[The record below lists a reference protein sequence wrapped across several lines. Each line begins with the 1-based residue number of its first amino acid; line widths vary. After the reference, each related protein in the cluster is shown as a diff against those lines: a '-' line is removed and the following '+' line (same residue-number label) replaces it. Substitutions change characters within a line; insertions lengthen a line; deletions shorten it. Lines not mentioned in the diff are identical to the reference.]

1 MGLRGKSCHCPP
13 QLGHRVIELPALLAR
28 GTPAFS
34 PESELAIA
42 AGYGCPKSESLKRL
56 SWASV
61 WKIVVCLLGPD
72 IHLQWWDGSKLTA
85 VMSKVGTRLRLSIME
100 GLEFSIQGLGE
111 KVMESDK
118 TLVREIKIAF

>member
-61 WKIVVCLLGPD
+61 WKVVVCLLGPD
-72 IHLQWWDGSKLTA
+72 THPVVGWEQVNCCHVKSRDTA
-85 VMSKVGTRLRLSIME
+85 
-100 GLEFSIQGLGE
+100 
-111 KVMESDK
+111 
-118 TLVREIKIAF
+118 